1 MSQFLQQNLAQSNVD
16 AFLTRGV
23 LARRFFAFLI
33 DAFLIGVVGWVAA
46 LTVLVFGIL
55 TLGLGWLMFHIIPLL
70 PFLYFTLLVGGS
82 GATPGQRALGLV
94 VRQDSDLAQP
104 NLAQALVW
112 SILLWLS
119 FIFAGVPFLLV
130 FLNPQHRATHDI
142 LSGLVILRA
151 DKNPYSAVSR

>member
-46 LTVLVFGIL
+46 LTILVFGIL

-82 GATPGQRALGLV
+82 GATPGQRLFGLA
-94 VRQDSDLAQP
+94 VRQDIDLSPP
-104 NLAQALVW
+104 NFAQAFVW
-112 SILLWLS
+112 TLLLWVS
-119 FIFAGVPFLLV
+119 FVLACLPFAMALV
-130 FLNPQHRATHDI
+130 GPRHRAGHDL
-142 LSGLVILRA
+142 LSGLVVVR
-151 DKNPYSAVSR
+151 S